1 MTSTPSAPAPRPGI
15 LDIAPY
21 VGGRSN
27 APGVNRVFKLSSNE
41 SPLGPSPKAMEAFRA
56 TADKLHM
63 YPDGSAGILKAA
75 IAEVHGL
82 KPEQILVGNSSDEIL
97 HLIALTYCSP
107 GDEVLMSDHG
117 FVAYPIVARAAGAVP
132 VKAPEIC
139 LTASVDN
146 LLRAVTPRTKV
157 IFLAN
162 PNNPTGSYLPAAEIR
177 RLHAGL
183 PRHVLLVLDA
193 AYAEYVRLPDYE
205 SGIELAHEHPNVVTT
220 RTFSKIYALAGLRI
234 GWMTGPA
241 AILDAINRIRGPFN
255 VSIPSQFAGAAAMRD
270 RTHVETS
277 YQHNQRWLP
286 WLAERIRGLG
296 LTVHPSIANF
306 ILIEFPSNGAHTAAN
321 ADAFLMSRGLI
332 LRGVGAYGLPNC
344 LRLSVGTEE
353 ANRLVVE
360 AIAEFIRSQA

>member
-1 MTSTPSAPAPRPGI
+1 MTLSPSAPVPRPGI

-41 SPLGPSPKAMEAFRA
+41 SPLGPSPKALEAFHA
-56 TADKLHM
+56 TAEKLFA
-63 YPDGSAGILKAA
+63 YPDGSSLHLKTA
-75 IAEVHGL
+75 IGEVHNL
-82 KPEQILVGNSSDEIL
+82 KPEQILTANSSDEIL
-97 HLIALTYCSP
+97 HLIALTFCSP

-117 FVAYPIVARAAGAVP
+117 FVAYPIVARAAGATP
-132 VKAPEIC
+132 IKAPEVC

-183 PRHVLLVLDA
+183 PKHVLLVLDA

-205 SGIELAHEHPNVVTT
+205 SGIDLAHEFPNIVTT

-255 VSIPSQFAGAAAMRD
+255 VSIPSQYAGAAAMRD
-270 RTHVETS
+270 RAHVEMS

-286 WLAERIRGLG
+286 WLTERIRGFG

-306 ILIEFPSNGAHTAAN
+306 ILIEFPSSGVHTAAK
-321 ADAFLMSRGLI
+321 ADEFLMARGLI

-353 ANRLVVE
+353 ANHLVVE
-360 AIAEFIRSQA
+360 ALAEFMRSKG